1 MDDNPL
7 ESMLNL
13 LAPCLGFTVER
24 FERFVCWARYLHWA
38 DLQRRHYLAWTET
51 QGKRDDMESA
61 WELTWLEAA
70 WYASLYV
77 VVEGWGEVPLS
88 DPAVDDLLAANP
100 RYTENLKRY
109 RNSVFHYQSTHDKIH
124 KRQAGFRAEGLVS
137 VAWAHLLHDEF
148 CRVYWQKLPRV
159 AHYPD
164 SPQQNERYAQRA
176 AELVGE
182 IRGCMQALV
191 GWIPTQIVAAQT
203 EKLRGFSGDA
213 MARLREAGDFE
224 SEEAQRLLALMREVP
239 DLITEAE
246 FKHEARRHETI
257 EQVKATAPADVGPGD
272 HDEPA
277 ELRNRPVKSK
287 LQ

>member
-13 LAPCLGFTVER
+13 LAPCLGFTVKR

-38 DLQRRHYLAWTET
+38 DLQRRHYLAWKDT
-51 QGKRDDMESA
+51 QDKSDGMESA
-61 WELTWLEAA
+61 WELIALQSA

-77 VVEGWGEVPLS
+77 VVEGWSEVPLS

-124 KRQAGFRAEGLVS
+124 ERQAGFRAEGLVS
-137 VAWAHLLHDEF
+137 VAWAHLLHVEF
-148 CRVYWQKLPRV
+148 CRVYWQKLTRV
-159 AHYPD
+159 AHHPD

-176 AELVGE
+176 AELVAE
-182 IRGCMQALV
+182 IHRFMQAVV

-239 DLITEAE
+239 GWITEAE
-246 FKHEARRHETI
+246 FKHEVRRRETI
-257 EQVKATAPADVGPGD
+257 GQVRATALADIGPGD
-272 HDEPA
+272 QNEPA